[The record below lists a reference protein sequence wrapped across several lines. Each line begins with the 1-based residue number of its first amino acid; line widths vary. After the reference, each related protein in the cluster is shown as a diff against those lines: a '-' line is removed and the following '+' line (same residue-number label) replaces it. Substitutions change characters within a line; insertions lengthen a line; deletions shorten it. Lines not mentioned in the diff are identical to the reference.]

1 MREDDILKGAEYEQM
16 MLWQA
21 RLGLRRWKALRPAG
35 NARHE
40 ERALAPT
47 ASCSKDV
54 SMLKRHS
61 CLQEAWITVC
71 RPRKLHEAAMFDTTQ
86 RAIHLR
92 RADSMIARGGSS
104 MPLASTRIT
113 PAQPNVAMAAI
124 LEGTLGDALESRQA
138 KASERGSLT
147 TTR

>member
-1 MREDDILKGAEYEQM
+1 MARTPWIAQM
-16 MLWQA
+16 E
-21 RLGLRRWKALRPAG
+21 RLAPGRKCSTRRK
-35 NARHE
+35 
-40 ERALAPT
+40 ALAPT

-54 SMLKRHS
+54 SMLKTTPLPPRSVDHGR
-61 CLQEAWITVC
+61 QTTEASRSRDV
-71 RPRKLHEAAMFDTTQ
+71 DTIQ
-86 RAIHLR
+86 RATHLR

-113 PAQPNVAMAAI
+113 PAQPNVAIAAV

-138 KASERGSLT
+138 KASERRSLT

>member
-1 MREDDILKGAEYEQM
+1 MREDDILKGAGYEQM

-21 RLGLRRWKALRPAG
+21 RLGLRRWKGLRPAG

-40 ERALAPT
+40 ERRLPQRHLARRT
-47 ASCSKDV
+47 YRCSKQ
-54 SMLKRHS
+54 HS
-61 CLQEAWITVC
+61 CLQGAWITVC
-71 RPRKLHEAAMFDTTQ
+71 RQRKLHEAAMFDTTQ
-86 RAIHLR
+86 RAVHLR